1 MKVFRF
7 HAPAHS
13 SRTQPSP
20 NPSCVVAIG
29 NFDGVH
35 RGHVALIGRA
45 RELAQAQGLK
55 TSVLTFEPHPREYFA
70 KLNPALS
77 APARICT
84 LRDKLLALKAAG
96 VDRVYIARFNLALAS
111 LSAQAFID
119 SVLLYAIG
127 AKVVVVGDDFRFGA
141 QRAGNFSSL
150 QAAGIKQGFE
160 VQKINTLVTDSV
172 DGIRVSSSAIRQA
185 LKLGQFK
192 QANALL
198 GRQYRI
204 SGHVIHGK
212 KLGRTLGFATLNI
225 PIGRFI
231 PALQGIFVVQ
241 VHGLGTKPLAAVAS
255 LGTRPAVETNGRFL
269 LEVHLLDWSGD
280 AYGKSLSV
288 EFLLKLR
295 DEANYDTLAALT
307 DQIARDTIQAK
318 DFFIQHPIL

>member
-1 MKVFRF
+1 LKVFRF
-7 HAPAHS
+7 HSLEHQTH
-13 SRTQPSP
+13 TQQSP

-35 RGHVALIGRA
+35 LGHFALISKA
-45 RELAQAQGLK
+45 RELALTRGLK

-70 KLNPALS
+70 KLNPALT

-96 VDRVYIARFNLALAS
+96 VDQVYIARFNQAFAS

-119 SVLLYAIG
+119 SVLLYTIG

-141 QRAGNFSSL
+141 KRAGDFASL
-150 QAAGIKQGFE
+150 QLASIKQDFD
-160 VQKINTLVTDSV
+160 VQKINTFVTDSL
-172 DGIRVSSSAIRQA
+172 DGTRVSSSAIRQA
-185 LKLGQFK
+185 LKLGQFQ

-198 GRQYRI
+198 GRRFQI

-212 KLGRTLGFATLNI
+212 KLGRTLGFPTLNI

-231 PALQGIFVVQ
+231 PALQGIFVVK
-241 VHGLGTKPLAAVAS
+241 VHGLSAQPMAAVAS

-307 DQIARDTIQAK
+307 DQITRDTSQAK
-318 DFFIQHPIL
+318 DYFIQHPIL